1 MRYSS
6 SLREI
11 ALIAAADFKL
21 TLKERSVILWIFV
34 MPIVFMVFFG
44 LTFRG
49 GGGGQAKA
57 GLMIENADTGF
68 VSRALVAELRK
79 EPLAII
85 DSLKAGEQ
93 AVRTLVIPGDFSE
106 KVLARRRVVL
116 IVRTGENANLE
127 ASGAVQGA
135 LFRDLIK
142 VVADLIQ
149 IESGR
154 LGTSGGAIKLVDG
167 KLEGSLLALA
177 RAKPGEIDS
186 IRIEL
191 DSLRAA
197 PPLVTVRSSTVG
209 SAEKIPS
216 GFELSLPGNLVMFV
230 LMSMAFSG
238 IGITVERKEGLLRR
252 FAYTPAGRREVV
264 LGKLLG
270 RMDIAFV
277 QILFL
282 LAVGRFA
289 FRVPLGG
296 SPGALILLMVAL
308 AFCAGSFGVLF
319 GSIFRS
325 PEQVSALSVIA
336 TLTMSAL
343 GGCWWPIEVVSKPFK
358 IVALFFPTGWAMDGL
373 HKLISFGYGMRAVS
387 LDVTMLLAF
396 GLVFILIASKKLTW
410 D

>member
-1 MRYSS
+1 MPTPS
-6 SLREI
+6 SLRQI

-21 TLKERSVILWIFV
+21 TLKERSTILWIFA
-34 MPIVFMVFFG
+34 MPLVFMVFFG

-79 EPLAII
+79 EPLEIV
-85 DSLKAGEQ
+85 DSLKAGEK
-93 AVRTLVIPGDFSE
+93 AVRTLVIPADFSE

-116 IVRTGENANLE
+116 TVRTGEDANIE
-127 ASGAVQGA
+127 ASGAVTGA
-135 LFRDLIK
+135 LYRDLIK

-154 LGTSGGAIKLVDG
+154 LGASGGAIKLVDG
-167 KLEGSLLALA
+167 KIEGSLLALS
-177 RAKPGEIDS
+177 RAKPGAIDS
-186 IRIEL
+186 IRIAL

-197 PPLVTVRSSTVG
+197 PPLVTMRSSTVG
-209 SAEKIPS
+209 RARKVPS

-252 FAYTPAGRREVV
+252 FAYTPVGRREVV
-264 LGKLLG
+264 LGKLIG

-282 LAVGRFA
+282 LAVGRFV

-296 SPGALILLMVAL
+296 SPGALILLMTAL

-319 GSIFRS
+319 GSIFGS
-325 PEQVSALSVIA
+325 PEQVSALSVIS

-343 GGCWWPIEVVSKPFK
+343 GGCWWPIEVVSRPFR

-373 HKLISFGYGMRAVS
+373 HKLISFGYGLREVS
-387 LDVTMLLAF
+387 LDVAVLAAF